1 MSTKLPYLQ
10 IPKELDFR
18 YKENPTLNTKD
29 LKYIQGNPP
38 LEAPNLL
45 KDIGS
50 KAISVLP
57 QVVTGI
63 QGIAGAYKEAQGLN
77 DTSPIESNIK
87 NRNTYTTYNDNQS
100 LLNAWTEDSYL
111 NGVTLSQLRDSN
123 AGGNGMAS
131 GALSGASSGLAIG
144 SMFGPVG
151 GAIGAGIGGIAG
163 FVSGLFGS
171 KKGER
176 EAQRRRD
183 RYNAEIEKANTY
195 IANNFINNANNIDY
209 LNDNRLASSFYAD
222 GGYTPSSALAGYI
235 KSKEAFVPY
244 VYDDRGGAKRR
255 WDPNNRVAKNSVA
268 TIGYGF
274 TDKDLINSYL
284 SSGKQM
290 TKEEADKRLEYELS
304 KRIKEV
310 SSLPNFHRLTQHQQD
325 AIMALDYAV
334 GFGNIKKNK
343 ALYKA
348 LESGNSEE
356 LANVF
361 YNYTLG
367 MKDPRIAKG
376 IRKAWDSLGNMAKY
390 GEYKN
395 PYSGQVIDNRGSI
408 PYRNAARGYMD
419 NIINEQLNAKNDERL
434 AEQQRKEKILH
445 PLINWDE
452 LPKISGLTDTLLTD
466 YTFAEGGPVNGIEN
480 YTEFNA
486 GGTHEENPN
495 NGVQFGVNPETQ
507 EPMKAEEGE
516 VKVGDYIF
524 SNRIKP
530 DKSILKVLGLPQKG
544 ELSYA
549 DIAKALKKK
558 LDKRPNDEIMNKY
571 YNQTIDKLKEAQE
584 STKRLREKAKENI
597 IANASHSLGLVQDP
611 NETQDLG
618 LPNGEELFAEGGR
631 IKDKNYISKYLEDLD
646 KSKRSKYPPENIIQA
661 KNNNTLDRR
670 NVVDIRGLNVFNRKN
685 KFYLH
690 KDEFTNPLSEYS
702 NYKYA
707 KENYLNLKNLSKKE
721 IAKLTKLDPSY
732 REIAI
737 NFANKG
743 IEVFIPGKGYV
754 TYNYRDLPND
764 LTDNEFLH
772 EVGLPTYGEGE
783 GIKDLSRRRG
793 KVVKSYFD
801 TDSVVNGKT
810 KKVYLDSTT
819 FDKAYE
825 YYKND
830 NRIVGLNMF
839 NEKMSVKV
847 PKNLSREDF
856 AKYINRVDPDKL
868 KQDIETLKR
877 NWDGKIKENNNSIPA
892 YKRDNLEVSERP
904 LYNGKK
910 DDTKH
915 TTLKDYYNKYVKKY
929 IKDSPE
935 NTETTENINT
945 TKVPTNIK
953 NPKEGFKD
961 VPKTTKR
968 EKPINNS
975 NNSDF
980 WGPVKKLGKEFY
992 RDLKKASHKNLL
1004 KEREFQYLSEGS
1016 VSKFIKDGGFW
1027 ADMPFGT
1034 KTSIDPKTKK
1044 LIHTPDT
1051 LGSEL
1056 KRNYPA
1062 VYEGLKRANYKL
1074 QYGYTPETHIPLKP
1088 GIKPKVVDTKIY
1100 KGGTLPEVIVR
1111 GRRGSG
1117 GRVSNN
1123 RSTTSIPQNNTN
1135 NITDKPTFEFTPEQV
1150 LGIRDASIIPNTPTL
1165 NIPKETIGLPEVTGS
1180 GVKLSDVLNSKSGA
1194 TNNSSNK
1201 TSISNILGNFD
1212 VTNLRYA
1219 SIVNA
1224 GLNVFTD
1231 LIGATNYDDFT
1242 TANNLENEYR
1252 RTFKNVAPELISG
1265 SLEYKPFDTDY
1276 AINKL
1281 QAQGAANRQAIINNS
1296 SGNRATATAGLLAS
1310 DYNLMGNIGNEMIK
1324 AQDYNYQQRKQIA
1337 DFDRQKDIFN
1347 AQQINSNYQINN
1359 SINSARMSGIE
1370 RAAAMREQEKD
1381 INAQNRNINRN
1392 MFIDTMASIGR
1403 EEQDRRFANVLTQ
1416 YQIENGR
1423 IKYNKDK

>member
-1 MSTKLPYLQ
+1 MNTKLPYLQ

-18 YKENPTLNTKD
+18 YKENPTLNVKD

-57 QVVTGI
+57 QAVSGV
-63 QGIAGAYKEAQGLN
+63 QGILGAYNTAQGLK
-77 DTSPIESNIK
+77 DTSSIESNIK
-87 NRNTYTTYNDNQS
+87 NRNNYTTYNDNQS

-111 NGVTLSQLRDSN
+111 NDVTLSQLRDSS
-123 AGGNGMAS
+123 AGGKGMAS

-209 LNDNRLASSFYAD
+209 LNDNRLESEFYAD

-235 KSKEAFVPY
+235 KSKEYFVPY
-244 VYDDRGGAKRR
+244 VYDDRGGANRR
-255 WDPNNRVAKNSVA
+255 WDPNNKVAKNSIA

-395 PYSGQVIDNRGSI
+395 PYSGQVIDNRGGI
-408 PYRNAARGYMD
+408 PYINAARGYMD

-434 AEQQRKEKILH
+434 AEQQRKERILH

-452 LPKISGLTDTLLTD
+452 LPKISGLTDTLLND
-466 YTFAEGGPVNGIEN
+466 YTFSEGGPVNGIEN

-618 LPNGEELFAEGGR
+618 LPNGEELFAEGGDAGR
-631 IKDKNYISKYLEDLD
+631 AIRNYFANPTEVYRYPIFKKDKKGNIKIQNYQPYNIFELYDTYKYMKELKIKDRNHYNHIVLHPSIINQRTDSLE
-646 KSKRSKYPPENIIQA
+646 
-661 KNNNTLDRR
+661 
-670 NVVDIRGLNVFNRKN
+670 
-685 KFYLH
+685 
-690 KDEFTNPLSEYS
+690 
-702 NYKYA
+702 
-707 KENYLNLKNLSKKE
+707 NLGNM
-721 IAKLTKLDPSY
+721 
-732 REIAI
+732 
-737 NFANKG
+737 
-743 IEVFIPGKGYV
+743 
-754 TYNYRDLPND
+754 PND
-764 LTDNEFLH
+764 LTFEEFSRYVGHPKTGIDALTPDNSIGNRFNARQDNERYYDLDTTP
-772 EVGLPTYGEGE
+772 VGPYKKEILDKGE
-783 GIKDLSRRRG
+783 KKNFKNLSLDEAYSLFRRG
-793 KVVKSYFD
+793 ERIIEKDNTNKKRLLDIDRNISKEEFSKKFGFDDGSASKSKGLKYYDFD
-801 TDSVVNGKT
+801 NKPGTLV
-810 KKVYLDSTT
+810 
-819 FDKAYE
+819 
-825 YYKND
+825 
-830 NRIVGLNMF
+830 
-839 NEKMSVKV
+839 EKMSSS
-847 PKNLSREDF
+847 PQLEIIQKNASYEHYKMLHTTKKQLGNPVQQETKTNLKETKTNLNKKATINKQNGSNTNYLERNLIRMFNPPVSE
-856 AKYINRVDPDKL
+856 AKKQTINN
-868 KQDIETLKR
+868 LKR
-877 NWDGKIKENNNSIPA
+877 GLNEPKSGKGEIP
-892 YKRDNLEVSERP
+892 
-904 LYNGKK
+904 
-910 DDTKH
+910 
-915 TTLKDYYNKYVKKY
+915 
-929 IKDSPE
+929 
-935 NTETTENINT
+935 
-945 TKVPTNIK
+945 
-953 NPKEGFKD
+953 
-961 VPKTTKR
+961 
-968 EKPINNS
+968 
-975 NNSDF
+975 
-980 WGPVKKLGKEFY
+980 
-992 RDLKKASHKNLL
+992 
-1004 KEREFQYLSEGS
+1004 
-1016 VSKFIKDGGFW
+1016 KFIKNEGFW

-1044 LIHTPDT
+1044 LIYTPDT

-1088 GIKPKVVDTKIY
+1088 GIKPKVVDNKIY
-1100 KGGTLPEVIVR
+1100 NGGTLPEVTVR
-1111 GRRGSG
+1111 GKRGSS

-1123 RSTTSIPQNNTN
+1123 RSSTSIPQNSTN
-1135 NITDKPTFEFTPEQV
+1135 KYITDKPTFEFTPEQV
-1150 LGIRDASIIPNTPTL
+1150 LGIRDAAITPNTPTL
-1165 NIPKETIGLPEVTGS
+1165 NIPKEAIALPEVTGS
-1180 GVKLSDVLNSKSGA
+1180 GVKLSDVVNSKSGT
-1194 TNNSSNK
+1194 TNNSSNN
-1201 TSISNILGNFD
+1201 TGISNILGNFD
-1212 VTNLRYA
+1212 VTDLRYA
-1219 SIVNA
+1219 PIVNA

-1296 SGNRATATAGLLAS
+1296 GGNRATATAGLLAS

-1370 RAAAMREQEKD
+1370 RAVAMREQEKA

>member
-1 MSTKLPYLQ
+1 MANKNPYMDYVSNGGYGLFEIPKAGGKYKLPTGTNTRTNIGESMTKAQ
-10 IPKELDFR
+10 AQSASVGNI
-18 YKENPTLNTKD
+18 LN
-29 LKYIQGNPP
+29 
-38 LEAPNLL
+38 AA
-45 KDIGS
+45 GS
-50 KAISVLP
+50 VINGVGG
-57 QVVTGI
+57 VVNGFNT
-63 QGIAGAYKEAQGLN
+63 AQGLK
-77 DTSPIESNIK
+77 DTSSLQSSIDNRASNIVD
-87 NRNTYTTYNDNQS
+87 YNDYS
-100 LLNAWTEDSYL
+100 TLLNSWSSDKPLGYASMSDIKDGNSMFKGAAQGAL
-111 NGVTLSQLRDSN
+111 
-123 AGGNGMAS
+123 AGAS
-131 GALSGASSGLAIG
+131 GGAI
-144 SMFGPVG
+144 FGPL
-151 GAIGAGIGGIAG
+151 GAGIGAGIGLLGGVLGGI
-163 FVSGLFGS
+163 FGS
-171 KKGER
+171 NKAKKKL
-176 EAQRRRD
+176 RD
-183 RYNAEIEKANTY
+183 LNEQIDKANK
-195 IANNFINNANNIDY
+195 NVQDNFINSVENIDTVH
-209 LNDNRLASSFYAD
+209 DNRLASSFYAD

-235 KSKEAFVPY
+235 KSKEYFVPY

-255 WDPNNRVAKNSVA
+255 WDPNNRVAKNSVS

-290 TKEEADKRLEYELS
+290 TKEEADKRLEYELNR
-304 KRIKEV
+304 RIKEV

-356 LANVF
+356 LANVL

-376 IRKAWDSLGNMAKY
+376 IRNAWDSLGNMAKY

-395 PYSGQVIDNRGSI
+395 PYSGQVIDNRGGI

-434 AEQQRKEKILH
+434 AEQQRKERILH

-466 YTFAEGGPVNGIEN
+466 YTFAEGGPINDVGN

-618 LPNGEELFAEGGR
+618 LPNGEELFAEGGDAGQAIR
-631 IKDKNYISKYLEDLD
+631 NYFANPTEIY
-646 KSKRSKYPPENIIQA
+646 RYP
-661 KNNNTLDRR
+661 T
-670 NVVDIRGLNVFNRKN
+670 FRKN
-685 KFYLH
+685 KKGNIEIQNYQPYNIYELY
-690 KDEFTNPLSEYS
+690 DT
-702 NYKYA
+702 YKYM
-707 KENYLNLKNLSKKE
+707 KELKIKDRNHYNHIVEHPSIINQRTNSLENLGNM
-721 IAKLTKLDPSY
+721 
-732 REIAI
+732 
-737 NFANKG
+737 
-743 IEVFIPGKGYV
+743 
-754 TYNYRDLPND
+754 PND
-764 LTDNEFLH
+764 LTFEEFSRYVGHPKTGIDALMPDNSIVNRFNIRNGNDRYYDLDTTPVGPYKKEILDKGEKKNFKNLSLDEAYSLFKRGERIIEKDNTNKKRLLNIDRNISKEEFSKKF
-772 EVGLPTYGEGE
+772 GFDDDSA
-783 GIKDLSRRRG
+783 IKSKGFKYYD
-793 KVVKSYFD
+793 FD
-801 TDSVVNGKT
+801 SKPGT
-810 KKVYLDSTT
+810 L
-819 FDKAYE
+819 A
-825 YYKND
+825 
-830 NRIVGLNMF
+830 
-839 NEKMSVKV
+839 EKMSYS
-847 PKNLSREDF
+847 PQLEIIQKNASYEHYKMLHT
-856 AKYINRVDPDKL
+856 AKKQLGNPVQQETKTNLKETKTNLNKEAPIN
-868 KQDIETLKR
+868 KQNGSNTNYLERNLIRMFNPPVNEAKKQTINNLKR
-877 NWDGKIKENNNSIPA
+877 GLNEPKKGKGEIP
-892 YKRDNLEVSERP
+892 
-904 LYNGKK
+904 
-910 DDTKH
+910 
-915 TTLKDYYNKYVKKY
+915 
-929 IKDSPE
+929 
-935 NTETTENINT
+935 
-945 TKVPTNIK
+945 
-953 NPKEGFKD
+953 
-961 VPKTTKR
+961 
-968 EKPINNS
+968 
-975 NNSDF
+975 
-980 WGPVKKLGKEFY
+980 
-992 RDLKKASHKNLL
+992 
-1004 KEREFQYLSEGS
+1004 
-1016 VSKFIKDGGFW
+1016 KFIKNGGFW

-1088 GIKPKVVDTKIY
+1088 GIKPKVVDNKIY
-1100 KGGTLPEVIVR
+1100 NGGTLPEVTVR
-1111 GRRGSG
+1111 GRRGSS
-1117 GRVSNN
+1117 GRVNN
-1123 RSTTSIPQNNTN
+1123 TRSSTSIPQNSTN
-1135 NITDKPTFEFTPEQV
+1135 NYITDKPTFEFTPEQV
-1150 LGIRDASIIPNTPTL
+1150 LGIRDAAIAPNTPTL
-1165 NIPKETIGLPEVTGS
+1165 NIPKEVIALPEVAGS
-1180 GVKLSDVLNSKSGA
+1180 GVKLSDAVNSKSGT
-1194 TNNSSNK
+1194 TNNGSNN
-1201 TSISNILGNFD
+1201 TGISNILGNFD
-1212 VTNLRYA
+1212 VANLRYA
-1219 SIVNA
+1219 PIVNA

-1276 AINKL
+1276 VINKL
-1281 QAQGAANRQAIINNS
+1281 QAQGAANRQAILNNS
-1296 SGNRATATAGLLAS
+1296 GGNRATATAGLLAS

-1370 RAAAMREQEKD
+1370 RAAAMREQEKA

>member
-1 MSTKLPYLQ
+1 MANKNPYMDYVSNGGYGLFEIPKTGGKYKLPTGTNMRTNIGESMTKAQ
-10 IPKELDFR
+10 AQSASVGNI
-18 YKENPTLNTKD
+18 LNAAGSV
-29 LKYIQGNPP
+29 ING
-38 LEAPNLL
+38 
-45 KDIGS
+45 IGG
-50 KAISVLP
+50 
-57 QVVTGI
+57 VVNGFNT
-63 QGIAGAYKEAQGLN
+63 AQGLK
-77 DTSPIESNIK
+77 DTSSLQSGIDNRTSNIVD
-87 NRNTYTTYNDNQS
+87 YNDYS
-100 LLNAWTEDSYL
+100 TLLNSWSSDKPLGYASMSDIKDGNSMFKGAAQGAL
-111 NGVTLSQLRDSN
+111 
-123 AGGNGMAS
+123 AGAS
-131 GALSGASSGLAIG
+131 GGAV
-144 SMFGPVG
+144 FGPL
-151 GAIGAGIGGIAG
+151 GAGIGAGIGLLGGVLGGI
-163 FVSGLFGS
+163 FGS
-171 KKGER
+171 NKAKKKL
-176 EAQRRRD
+176 RD
-183 RYNAEIEKANTY
+183 LNEQIDKANK
-195 IANNFINNANNIDY
+195 NVQDNFINSVENIDTVH
-209 LNDNRLASSFYAD
+209 DNRLASSFYAD

-255 WDPNNRVAKNSVA
+255 WDPNNKVASNSVA

-274 TDKDLINSYL
+274 TDKDLINYYL
-284 SSGKQM
+284 NSGKQM
-290 TKEEADKRLEYELS
+290 SREEADKQLEKELA
-304 KRIKEV
+304 KRMKEV

-452 LPKISGLTDTLLTD
+452 LPKILGLTDTLLTD

-544 ELSYA
+544 DLSYA
-549 DIAKALKKK
+549 DIAKDLKKK

-611 NETQDLG
+611 NENQDLG
-618 LPNGEELFAEGGR
+618 LSNGEELFAEGGR

-646 KSKRSKYPPENIIQA
+646 KINRSKYPPENVIQA
-661 KNNNTLDRR
+661 KNNNTFNRR
-670 NVVDIRGLNVFNRKN
+670 NVVDIRGLNIFNRKN
-685 KFYLH
+685 KFYLY
-690 KDEFTNPLSEYS
+690 KNEFTTPLSEYS

-707 KENYLNLKNLSKKE
+707 KENYLNLRNLSKKE
-721 IAKLTKLDPSY
+721 ITKLEKLDPDY
-732 REIAI
+732 RETAI

-743 IEVFIPGKGYV
+743 IEVFVPGKGYV

-764 LTDNEFLH
+764 LTDNKFLH

-819 FDKAYE
+819 FDEAYK
-825 YYKND
+825 YYKNN

-839 NEKMSVKV
+839 NEKISVEV
-847 PKNLSREDF
+847 PKNLSREEF
-856 AKYINRVDPDKL
+856 AKYINKIDPEQLKKEQKDFYDKVS
-868 KQDIETLKR
+868 KVSYKDYSGMDTTYTKR
-877 NWDGKIKENNNSIPA
+877 NINIPNNVKENNPV
-892 YKRDNLEVSERP
+892 KEKEV
-904 LYNGKK
+904 
-910 DDTKH
+910 
-915 TTLKDYYNKYVKKY
+915 TT
-929 IKDSPE
+929 
-935 NTETTENINT
+935 NTNT
-945 TKVPTNIK
+945 TNTNK
-953 NPKEGFKD
+953 K
-961 VPKTTKR
+961 
-968 EKPINNS
+968 KPINNS

-992 RDLKKASHKNLL
+992 RDLKKVSHKNLL
-1004 KEREFQYLSEGS
+1004 KKEEFQYPSKGS
-1016 VSKFIKDGGFW
+1016 IPKFIKNGGFW

-1088 GIKPKVVDTKIY
+1088 GIKPKVVDNKIY
-1100 KGGTLPEVIVR
+1100 NGGTLPEVTVR
-1111 GRRGSG
+1111 GRKGSS
-1117 GRVSNN
+1117 GRVNN
-1123 RSTTSIPQNNTN
+1123 TRSSTSIPQNNTN
-1135 NITDKPTFEFTPEQV
+1135 NYITDKPTFEFTPEQV
-1150 LGIRDASIIPNTPTL
+1150 LDIRDAAITPNTPTL
-1165 NIPKETIGLPEVTGS
+1165 NIPKEAIALPEVTGS
-1180 GVKLSDVLNSKSGA
+1180 GVKLSDAVNSKSGT
-1194 TNNSSNK
+1194 TNNSSNN
-1201 TSISNILGNFD
+1201 TGISNILGNFD
-1212 VTNLRYA
+1212 VADLRYA
-1219 SIVNA
+1219 PIVNA

-1296 SGNRATATAGLLAS
+1296 GGNRATATAGLLAS

-1370 RAAAMREQEKD
+1370 RATAMREQEKA